1 MAGVGPTRLTTSG
14 VPAEIPPALRALLVE
29 LFGEGVDDVQI
40 FEHSFLNRLHFSP
53 RAVTRRNCIHLRGDL
68 QAFWA
73 DPELVVHEYFHVLRQ
88 WSDGYLTVPR
98 YVMESCARGYWNN
111 CYEIEAR
118 AFAARFRHRYAAC
131 VRPADVSAED

>member
-1 MAGVGPTRLTTSG
+1 MTE
-14 VPAEIPPALRALLVE
+14 AEIPAALRVLLVE
-29 LFGEGVDDVQI
+29 LFGEGVDDVRI
-40 FEHSFLNRLHFSP
+40 VEHSFLNCLHFSP
-53 RAVTRRNCIHLRGDL
+53 RAVTRSNTIHLRGDL
-68 QAFWA
+68 QAFWD

-88 WSDGYLTVPR
+88 WAGGYLNVPR

-131 VRPADVSAED
+131 VQPASAED

>member
-1 MAGVGPTRLTTSG
+1 
-14 VPAEIPPALRALLVE
+14 
-29 LFGEGVDDVQI
+29 VDDVHI
-40 FEHSFLNRLHFSP
+40 VEHSFLNRLHFSP

-73 DPELVVHEYFHVLRQ
+73 DPELVVHEYYHVLRQ

-118 AFAARFRHRYAAC
+118 EFAARFRHRYAAC
-131 VRPADVSAED
+131 ARPAPDSAED